1 MNKILKSLLRKKR
14 RKESWFKYSMSVL
27 HLWLG
32 LLSSVV
38 IFIVCITGSI
48 YTFKNKIIDIYNY
61 DKVYVSAENK
71 PFLALDSIQAIFKE
85 KELNISHVN
94 LPYQAN
100 KSIIVSYESFDS
112 LKAGSYYVNPYSGKI
127 LGSGDYSLNN
137 FFTIILSLHRSLLIK
152 NIGRDIVGVSIL
164 IFAFMLLSGFVLWLP
179 KKWKQLKNALKIKWN
194 AKFKKI
200 NNDIH
205 VVFGFYFLIPLIFI
219 GITGLYVSYPWV
231 KSGLIVAM
239 GGNPVLTANADEDT
253 TKELSDNFAR
263 LLAEMLEKENEKES
277 MKGEPEISLDS
288 ILNLANK
295 ELNYKAITS
304 ISLPNS
310 EEPRYVVKKINRE
323 NWLRALL
330 PDVISFDKKGNLK
343 TVDLFKNKP
352 LHKQFIEI
360 SLPLHTGEIMGWP
373 SLIFYF
379 IATIIGWLLPVTGF
393 IIWWKKNL

>member
-48 YTFKNKIIDIYNY
+48 YTFKNKIIDFYNY

-137 FFTIILSLHRSLLIK
+137 FFSIILSLHRSLLIK
-152 NIGRDIVGVSIL
+152 NIGRDIVAISIL

-179 KKWKQLKNALKIKWN
+179 KKWKQLKNVLNVKWK

-219 GITGLYVSYPWV
+219 SITGLYVSYPWV

-343 TVDLFKNKP
+343 SVDLFKNKP
-352 LHKQFIEI
+352 LHKQFVEI

>member
-48 YTFKNKIIDIYNY
+48 YTFKNKIIDAYNY
-61 DKVYVSAENK
+61 DKVYVYAENK

-85 KELNISHVN
+85 KELKINHLT
-94 LPYQAN
+94 LPNQAN

-127 LGSGDYSLNN
+127 LGSGDYSSNN
-137 FFTIILSLHRSLLIK
+137 FFSIVLSLHRSLLIK

-179 KKWKQLKNALKIKWN
+179 KKWKQLKNVLKIKWK

-205 VVFGFYFLIPLIFI
+205 IVFGFYFLIPLIFI
-219 GITGLYVSYPWV
+219 SITGLYVSYPWV

-330 PDVISFDKKGNLK
+330 PDVISFDKKGNFK

-352 LHKQFIEI
+352 LHKQFVEI

-393 IIWWKKNL
+393 IIWWKKIS

>member
-48 YTFKNKIIDIYNY
+48 YTFKNKIIDFYNY

-137 FFTIILSLHRSLLIK
+137 FFSIILSLHRSLLIK

-179 KKWKQLKNALKIKWN
+179 KKWKQLKNVLNVKWK

-219 GITGLYVSYPWV
+219 SITGLYVSYPWV

-343 TVDLFKNKP
+343 SVDLFKNKP
-352 LHKQFIEI
+352 LHKQFVEI